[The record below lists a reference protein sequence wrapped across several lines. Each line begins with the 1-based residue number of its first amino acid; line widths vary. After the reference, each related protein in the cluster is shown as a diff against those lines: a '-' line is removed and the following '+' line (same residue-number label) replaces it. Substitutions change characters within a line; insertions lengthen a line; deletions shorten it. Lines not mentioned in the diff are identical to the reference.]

1 MLAHEFGWT
10 IDEIRQLRPSE
21 LAAILEEIGKQKE
34 MDRYAEFKSKWAF
47 IAAVI
52 TNGFIA
58 IANMFSK
65 KTLKMV
71 EPDDFVDKIWREKM
85 EGIIKEAQKDEWASY
100 IAEAKQKGLKG
111 PW

>member
-10 IDEIRQLRPSE
+10 IDEMRQLKPSE
-21 LAAILEEIGKQKE
+21 LDAILDEIARQNE
-34 MDRYAEFKSKWAF
+34 LRNYTEFKSKWAF

-65 KTLKMV
+65 KTLEMV
-71 EPDDFVDKIWREKM
+71 EPDDFVDKIWRQKM

-100 IAEAKQKGLKG
+100 IDDAKAKGLKG